1 MKNTWTC
8 VWLIVSCSVLQ
19 ADSGEIG
26 LVHSVVFVPVILKGS
41 ICGFRMN
48 LFNKHSRLHPGWM
61 WNMSII
67 KAGNEAIFKMEVLL
81 ELLQQDT
88 FLFNLPPSDIMHVY
102 RILISYGNYFFM
114 IMVVP
119 IHFGLL
125 LIINHSTCFTVH
137 PAARD

>member
-1 MKNTWTC
+1 MKNTWTR

-26 LVHSVVFVPVILKGS
+26 LVHSVVFVPVILKDS

-48 LFNKHSRLHPGWM
+48 LFNKHSRLHLGWM

-81 ELLQQDT
+81 ELC
-88 FLFNLPPSDIMHVY
+88 S
-102 RILISYGNYFFM
+102 RILSFSIFHLV
-114 IMVVP
+114 I
-119 IHFGLL
+119 
-125 LIINHSTCFTVH
+125 
-137 PAARD
+137 